1 MDEISS
7 SPAFPLLKL
16 PYVVLNNVISN
27 FKQRE
32 ILEFSFQT
40 RNFFFNFSKKCSSII
55 KTSNLFRFEIRIS
68 FKENLPVVSF
78 TPPGKFTLGN
88 CHIGK
93 DYFETR
99 ENYMKVDMN
108 KLSGDVNEK
117 NLQLSITWAD
127 YIFDL
132 YHLNKIAGIYLSS
145 NSSPNKTKTIVEWL
159 NRLIS
164 YSMNF
169 LFYVSETNDGLE
181 LFLNRLKVN
190 MRTLSLQL
198 TVVKDLK
205 PFIRRILDLDRFEA
219 YGKSFTYPIKWITMD
234 YILSSTFK
242 SIYMRYTSFTEM
254 DFNRF
259 IKGWL
264 NGNHSRIESFYA
276 DVQQMNPDLVID
288 GIEVEERVDTVKR
301 VFTG

>member
-1 MDEISS
+1 MGETPE
-7 SPAFPLLKL
+7 SPPFPLLKL

-32 ILEFSFQT
+32 ILEFSFV
-40 RNFFFNFSKKCSSII
+40 SKKCSSII

-68 FKENLPVVSF
+68 FAKDLPVVSF

-88 CHIGK
+88 CHIAE
-93 DYFETR
+93 DYFEKR
-99 ENYMKVDMN
+99 EIYMKEIVDMN
-108 KLSGDVNEK
+108 KLSDDVDEK
-117 NLQLSITWAD
+117 NLQLSLTWAD

-132 YHLNKIAGIYLSS
+132 YHLNNIAGIYLSS
-145 NSSPNKTKTIVEWL
+145 NFSLNKVNTIVEWL
-159 NRLIS
+159 NRRIP
-164 YSMNF
+164 YPMNF
-169 LFYVSETNDGLE
+169 FFNGSETNEDGLE
-181 LFLNRLKVN
+181 LFFDRLKVN

-259 IKGWL
+259 IKSWL
-264 NGNHSRIESFYA
+264 NGNHSRLESFYA
-276 DVQQMNPDLVID
+276 DVQQMNRDLVID
-288 GIEVEERVDTVKR
+288 GIEVEKEMTM
-301 VFTG
+301 

>member
-1 MDEISS
+1 MDEISN
-7 SPAFPLLKL
+7 SPLFPLLKL
-16 PYVVLNNVISN
+16 PYVVLKNVISK

-32 ILEFSFQT
+32 ILEFSFV
-40 RNFFFNFSKKCSSII
+40 SKNCNSIS
-55 KTSNLFRFEIRIS
+55 KSSNLFRFEIRIS
-68 FKENLPVVSF
+68 FTKDLPVVSL
-78 TPPGKFTLGN
+78 TPSGKFRVSN
-88 CHIGK
+88 CHIGE
-93 DYFETR
+93 DYFEKR
-99 ENYMKVDMN
+99 EIYMKEIVDMN
-108 KLSGDVNEK
+108 KLSDDVDEK
-117 NLQLSITWAD
+117 NLQLSLICAD

-242 SIYMRYTSFTEM
+242 SI
-254 DFNRF
+254 
-259 IKGWL
+259 
-264 NGNHSRIESFYA
+264 
-276 DVQQMNPDLVID
+276 
-288 GIEVEERVDTVKR
+288 
-301 VFTG
+301 

>member
-32 ILEFSFQT
+32 ILEFSFV
-40 RNFFFNFSKKCSSII
+40 SKKCSSII

-117 NLQLSITWAD
+117 NLQLSLTWAD

-132 YHLNKIAGIYLSS
+132 YHLNNIAGIYLSS
-145 NSSPNKTKTIVEWL
+145 NSSLNKVNTIVEWL
-159 NRLIS
+159 NGRIP
-164 YSMNF
+164 YPTNF
-169 LFYVSETNDGLE
+169 FFYGSETNENGLK
-181 LFLNRLKVN
+181 LFFDRLNVN
-190 MRTLSLQL
+190 IRELSLQL

-205 PFIRRILDLDRFEA
+205 PFIRRFLDLDRFEA